1 MAQYVYIQN
10 YTRNGL
16 MGISHVVFDQIAEIA
31 TNNVAGAKVREP
43 IKTVFSLH
51 KPIQCSIRNGLVDV
65 KIYVNIDRNVVN
77 VSEVA
82 TRIQEEVAN
91 ALTSM
96 TELIPFKINV
106 EISSIS

>member
-16 MGISHVVFDQIAEIA
+16 MGISHVVFDQIAETA
-31 TNNVAGAKVREP
+31 TNNVAGAKVRAP
-43 IKTVFSLH
+43 VKTVFSLH
-51 KPIQCSIRNGLVDV
+51 KPIQCLIKNGLVDM
-65 KIYVNIDRNVVN
+65 KISVVIAKGVN

-82 TRIQEEVAN
+82 TKIQEEVAN
-91 ALTSM
+91 ALSSM

-106 EISSIS
+106 EVSDIV